1 MVKVLSRGE
10 PRTLYSLRHTNST
23 MELLAGNDTHTLARQ
38 IGTIV
43 LMLEIHYSK
52 FTEAMEAKKLAN
64 LR

>member
-1 MVKVLSRGE
+1 
-10 PRTLYSLRHTNST
+10 